1 MKSLIRTLAYSGL
14 VAVAAFCIA
23 APAVAGYPEKPIRLV
38 VPFDTG
44 SVTDLLARIT
54 ATELSQS
61 LGQPV
66 VVENRPGAGGN
77 IGAAYVAKAPADGYT
92 LLLGPA
98 STNAINPSL
107 YRNLPFDPLKDFAP
121 ITNVA
126 SVTNVLVVHPDVP
139 ARSVGELIELARKN
153 QYAYA
158 SGGAGGSQHLSGEMF
173 KSMSKTD
180 ILHVPYKGGG
190 AALADLLSNRVQ
202 MMFCN
207 LPVCLPH
214 IQSGKLVALGVT
226 SRKRSELLPNVPTV
240 AERGLPEYEVD
251 GWFGLFAPAGTP
263 SEVIAK
269 LNGEMQKI
277 LSSDAVRQQL
287 LAQGATA
294 DPRTPE
300 DFARFVKAEHDKWA
314 QVIRAANISIE

>member
-1 MKSLIRTLAYSGL
+1 
-14 VAVAAFCIA
+14 
-23 APAVAGYPEKPIRLV
+23 
-38 VPFDTG
+38 
-44 SVTDLLARIT
+44 
-54 ATELSQS
+54 
-61 LGQPV
+61 
-66 VVENRPGAGGN
+66 
-77 IGAAYVAKAPADGYT
+77 
-92 LLLGPA
+92 
-98 STNAINPSL
+98 
-107 YRNLPFDPLKDFAP
+107 
-121 ITNVA
+121 
-126 SVTNVLVVHPDVP
+126 
-139 ARSVGELIELARKN
+139 
-153 QYAYA
+153 
-158 SGGAGGSQHLSGEMF
+158 
-173 KSMSKTD
+173 
-180 ILHVPYKGGG
+180 
-190 AALADLLSNRVQ
+190 

>member
-180 ILHVPYKGGG
+180 ILHVP
-190 AALADLLSNRVQ
+190 
-202 MMFCN
+202 
-207 LPVCLPH
+207 
-214 IQSGKLVALGVT
+214 
-226 SRKRSELLPNVPTV
+226 
-240 AERGLPEYEVD
+240 
-251 GWFGLFAPAGTP
+251 
-263 SEVIAK
+263 
-269 LNGEMQKI
+269 
-277 LSSDAVRQQL
+277 
-287 LAQGATA
+287 
-294 DPRTPE
+294 
-300 DFARFVKAEHDKWA
+300 
-314 QVIRAANISIE
+314 